1 VGERIQPTLRTAV
14 QDVIDAISG
23 MRGGE
28 DEKAVIAAG
37 VIQAQALD
45 RLTDMVRVTNKLLT
59 QLLEVV

>member
-1 VGERIQPTLRTAV
+1 
-14 QDVIDAISG
+14 